1 MPKEDLIMGKADAL
15 ASALYAYAEGDK
27 IDCALKSLITVGAV
41 RYFCDQPLFE
51 QGQTSGKPMT
61 LAQLD
66 IKTLNG
72 LEQMSLRG
80 SRDFKDAVE
89 VIVNGE
95 KTAVLT
101 LDTLKEQ
108 RYADYREELYFEVDK
123 KMNPTLTIG
132 EGNTL
137 TISRS
142 HDGMSILYTEKDKV
156 TDLGCYTFKKEEDVR
171 SLMEEMKESNVDIRV
186 ISKEGSLEHMDQ
198 SSAAYVIG
206 VISNP
211 DMQPDKANGEY
222 LNTFT
227 GEKEPEGISHLSLER
242 SESGR
247 LFEYRNFSSLTPQD
261 VYAMVETV
269 EVAREMGQSNEYI
282 SQDYSRNDLSDLV
295 QDKENAF
302 HEPIIGANAS
312 EVMEQYETDKVFDE
326 IEEPTQAQDS
336 RAQEAWKDME
346 IDDFELELD
355 ESQER
360 RERDVFDNFKE
371 DDPITCTDDPRMLND
386 PDYIRMQE
394 EEWRQMEENE
404 SRYWDEMDYEER

>member
-1 MPKEDLIMGKADAL
+1 M
-15 ASALYAYAEGDK
+15 
-27 IDCALKSLITVGAV
+27 
-41 RYFCDQPLFE
+41 
-51 QGQTSGKPMT
+51 
-61 LAQLD
+61 
-66 IKTLNG
+66 
-72 LEQMSLRG
+72 
-80 SRDFKDAVE
+80 
-89 VIVNGE
+89 
-95 KTAVLT
+95 
-101 LDTLKEQ
+101 
-108 RYADYREELYFEVDK
+108 
-123 KMNPTLTIG
+123 
-132 EGNTL
+132 
-137 TISRS
+137 
-142 HDGMSILYTEKDKV
+142 
-156 TDLGCYTFKKEEDVR
+156 
-171 SLMEEMKESNVDIRV
+171 
-186 ISKEGSLEHMDQ
+186 
-198 SSAAYVIG
+198 
-206 VISNP
+206 
-211 DMQPDKANGEY
+211 
-222 LNTFT
+222 NTFT

-242 SESGR
+242 SESGVRVNLFHPSQDEPEHMSR

-336 RAQEAWKDME
+336 RAQEVWKDME